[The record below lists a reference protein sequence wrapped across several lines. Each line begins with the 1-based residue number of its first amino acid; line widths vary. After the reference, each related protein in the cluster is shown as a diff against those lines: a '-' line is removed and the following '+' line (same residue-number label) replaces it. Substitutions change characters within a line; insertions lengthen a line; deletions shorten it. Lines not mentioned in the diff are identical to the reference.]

1 MHGRAENTIECRA
14 VHDIAWDGYTLI
26 PDFAS
31 CVAAWLAA
39 AVPPARPTRC
49 FGVVTPL
56 ARLWGGV
63 LVGRT
68 RAPRFPR
75 CGKSTYARARPRFR
89 FGAIASLWVAMP
101 DKRRVPVKSR
111 RMISVLVLG
120 RAWLAF
126 NVANP
131 PPPRRRN
138 RPLAPSQDFPHV
150 ICILSKS
157 WGYAPFCSSFSHR
170 SWGQT
175 PFLF

>member
-1 MHGRAENTIECRA
+1 MRLRRPWRARRHGRHDVSESVHLRERMAAKANPSPLSFLSHGAAE
-14 VHDIAWDGYTLI
+14 
-26 PDFAS
+26 
-31 CVAAWLAA
+31 
-39 AVPPARPTRC
+39 VPPARATRC
-49 FGVVTPL
+49 FGALVAQSCGFGAECGL
-56 ARLWGGV
+56 GEHAARGF
-63 LVGRT
+63 
-68 RAPRFPR
+68 RFA
-75 CGKSTYARARPRFR
+75 KTNLRPR
-89 FGAIASLWVAMP
+89 S
-101 DKRRVPVKSR
+101 VKSR

-157 WGYAPFCSSFSHR
+157 LGYAPFCPSFSHR